1 MSNNNF
7 TDLQKQ
13 FESLQKS
20 FFEFRNKLLKVAESF
35 SVPPQQS
42 PDEIVSISQLKS
54 LLETVEKAKEKQKL
68 RMEIRQK
75 ALAVLEDVLR
85 LSHQDNN
92 NFQSLLECQKKAQEL
107 KQQVLEGEVDIET
120 QTLTD
125 KIHPFSEL
133 LELISERESPQ
144 DYLHLAELQAGV
156 NASFGMHL
164 AMAILTGSILF
175 QEKAKEQQKQI
186 VESLSE
192 NESFVNTNSPQ
203 EAVPS
208 RENAIAPPPIEDSQ
222 EQPTVE
228 VILDEVPVETVTQL
242 PNTEAQE
249 EIETEQSIDNYLPE
263 DIALPP
269 IKDSQEQATVEV
281 IPEKAPVEIP
291 TTLPSTEVPE
301 EIEAEQ
307 PLYNYSLEDTA
318 QAIAKLIIKN
328 GINKEHPTGLRD
340 LIWQLI
346 REQQLSLAYH
356 LAYAVEQQYPN
367 VEPHLPSWLI
377 RALALSQ
384 HLRSEVGEIAY
395 RLKDDFANYTGN
407 ETSGKNEWSYAVM
420 LLLAA
425 ASIRPALLAPDTG
438 AYNILQRLPLGTAQL
453 NQLYEYCQV
462 ISEYGKKH
470 LPLAPKML
478 KKATSPA
485 ERQKSL
491 EQLYQKVDHW
501 WSQAQAYDMKH
512 GVAKKVWKDW
522 LRTDGLVYCLLNP
535 IITKDNSA
543 WKTVETQVNKLLDE
557 SKIKEEARRTEGQI
571 RTARRGTPIP
581 EKMIDRLCKFT
592 AEALDL
598 AKEWVELQQEELEAN
613 KKNSIQQ
620 EAELLGQKISGVQD
634 KAIAELND
642 YEKENPPLFVLA
654 GLSCCRKAIEDIRAL
669 FDPDEPLPR
678 VKGNPK
684 HIIHAPLLKISSL
697 PMNEQWEADV
707 SDLEEIING
716 IIETV
721 ANGGKTWE
729 QAFEDRCQ
737 QLDHEATE
745 RIIEYLRERGSE
757 LINIEQLE
765 LKRNDA
771 INDCCTRLQ
780 DAIKKTS
787 NKVEEAVALGLLTE
801 TEWLEYIGK
810 TKALTET
817 LTNDRETVLRFSVK
831 FKQLDSIEKAIRNKQ
846 HEQVT
851 HMRNELKEQGIE
863 SSHPDAFDR
872 INTVLEK
879 GDILTANEYIEMVK
893 QGRPIPDLENKRDTF
908 LDFFDQK
915 YTDIEDVLKPTDKY
929 KNRKDQLI
937 EDIKKG
943 RSINSMRMPQG
954 NTAKTA
960 AGTLE
965 TWFSVKGR
973 KQGVTDKD
981 ASKILRFL
989 GFDSVI
995 AQMRNA
1001 GEREEYIWFDVNTE
1015 PLQDKNRC
1023 PVPVYGSKAE
1033 GCYQILCVWGR
1044 PNVENLLNAV
1054 ESNSQTNP
1062 VLVFHFGR
1070 IASKQAR
1077 RKLADLCR
1085 ERYRQ
1090 FIVIDDMLMLY
1101 LCTIPGDRLPIMFE
1115 CTLPFTFIE
1124 PYSTEAG
1131 LVPPEM
1137 FYGRERERKS
1147 IQDKMGSCLIY
1158 GGRQLGKTVLLRYV
1172 ERDFNAK
1179 NRNWT
1184 ARFIDI
1190 KEVGRK
1196 QPLDDIWEI
1205 MGVELEKLKVTNSQD
1220 AKSGEGFRN
1229 LVKSWLDED
1238 NQRRILLLLDEAD
1251 NFLEGDAKE
1260 DFVRCDRLRKLMLET
1275 ERRFKVVFA
1284 GLHNVQR
1291 TTRQSN
1297 HPLAHFGQP
1306 ICIGPLLN
1314 NGEMRAATAL
1324 IQRPLANLGY
1334 RFESP
1339 DLIFRILSQTNY
1351 YPSLI
1356 QLYCKQL
1363 LEHINNPDF
1372 ESFDAKSSPPY
1383 KIASERVKEA
1393 YENQK
1398 LRQAIRDRF
1407 ELTLGLDKR
1416 YEVIAYAIAYEAL
1429 ESKRAITDG
1438 FGVSWIKDQA
1448 LGWWPKGFQ
1457 RSSSLDDIRA
1467 LLEEMVGLGV
1477 LRVSSEGYFTLR
1489 SPNVTLL
1496 MGSQQEIE
1504 AKLLREDREIPLEY
1518 EPATFRSALN
1528 EDDFRRS
1535 PLTDQQK
1542 STLESQRNDVAL
1554 VFGCSAAGLEYLPEF
1569 LKAAVGEKFLIGL
1582 DSLSSFDEFSVRL
1595 HDLKQREK
1603 NGTSLFVVSPTC
1615 PWDEKWIDE
1624 AREKV
1629 KRLKA
1634 KTSFAKIVFMGNS
1647 EQAWQSISY
1656 NLKERELTTFTLKP
1670 WSDAALRHWLDD
1682 CHFDSEPTI
1691 REKITNITGNW
1702 SFLLQQFYQLTN
1714 SEPSRWQEALD
1725 NLEQQLKTPEFLREV
1740 YLSMGFDDS
1749 QSQRKQVLKALANWE
1764 NEASVEDL
1772 IVLVEDISPEI
1783 INQTLQW
1790 ADLLSLATPV
1800 GSKNDG
1806 KNYWR
1811 IDPVV
1816 GRILQAMKN

>member
-1 MSNNNF
+1 
-7 TDLQKQ
+7 
-13 FESLQKS
+13 
-20 FFEFRNKLLKVAESF
+20 
-35 SVPPQQS
+35 
-42 PDEIVSISQLKS
+42 
-54 LLETVEKAKEKQKL
+54 
-68 RMEIRQK
+68 MEIRQK
-75 ALAVLEDVLR
+75 ALTVLEDVLR

-92 NFQSLLECQKKAQEL
+92 NFQPLLECQKKAQEL

-133 LELISERESPQ
+133 LKLISGTDEPEHMNRLFAVAKWFGE
-144 DYLHLAELQAGV
+144 DLATAAFTGKLTELTKE
-156 NASFGMHL
+156 
-164 AMAILTGSILF
+164 AIAPTPIEDS
-175 QEKAKEQQKQI
+175 KEQQKQN
-186 VESLSE
+186 VEYLSE
-192 NESFVNTNSPQ
+192 NENFVNINSPQ

-208 RENAIAPPPIEDSQ
+208 REE
-222 EQPTVE
+222 
-228 VILDEVPVETVTQL
+228 ETL
-242 PNTEAQE
+242 
-249 EIETEQSIDNYLPE
+249 
-263 DIALPP
+263 
-269 IKDSQEQATVEV
+269 
-281 IPEKAPVEIP
+281 VEIITP
-291 TTLPSTEVPE
+291 LPSPE
-301 EIEAEQ
+301 IVEEKEAE
-307 PLYNYSLEDTA
+307 PAIYNYSSENTA
-318 QAIAKLIIKN
+318 QAIAKFIKN
-328 GINKEHPTGLRD
+328 DIKKEYPIALQD

-346 REQQLSLAYH
+346 REQQLSFAYN
-356 LAYAVEQQYPN
+356 LVYAVEQQYPN
-367 VEPHLPSWLI
+367 LEENLPSWLI

-384 HLRSEVGEIAY
+384 HLQSSDSKIAY
-395 RLKDDFANYTGN
+395 RLKDDLANYT
-407 ETSGKNEWSYAVM
+407 ETEISGKNENNYAVM
-420 LLLAA
+420 LILAA
-425 ASIRPALLAPDTG
+425 ASLPPALLAPDTG
-438 AYNILQRLPLGTAQL
+438 AYNILQRLPFGVAQL
-453 NQLYEYCQV
+453 NQLYKYCQV
-462 ISEYGKKH
+462 ISEYGKQH

-491 EQLYQKVDHW
+491 EQLYQKVEHW
-501 WSQAQAYDMKH
+501 WSLAQTTYDMKH
-512 GVAKKVWKDW
+512 GVARIVWEHW
-522 LRTDGLVYCLLNP
+522 LKTDGLVYCLLNP
-535 IITKDNSA
+535 IRTKDSSA
-543 WKTVETQVNKLLDE
+543 SATVERQVNKLLDK
-557 SKIKEEARRTEGQI
+557 SKIKEEARRTESQV
-571 RTARRGTPIP
+571 RTARRGKPIP

-592 AEALDL
+592 DEALDL

-613 KKNSIQQ
+613 EKNYNIQQ
-620 EAELLGQKISGVQD
+620 QAEQLGQKISGVQD

-642 YEKENPPLFVLA
+642 YEKEKPPLFVLA
-654 GLSCCRKAIEDIRAL
+654 GISCCRKAIEDIRAL

-678 VKGNPK
+678 VKGNPE

-697 PMNEQWEADV
+697 PMNEQWEPDV
-707 SDLEEIING
+707 SNQEEIING
-716 IIETV
+716 IIQTV
-721 ANGGKTWE
+721 ANGDKTWS
-729 QAFEDRCQ
+729 QAFEERCQ
-737 QLDHEATE
+737 QRDHEATK
-745 RIIEYLRERGSE
+745 RIIEYLRERSSE
-757 LINIEQLE
+757 SINIEQLE
-765 LKRNDA
+765 LKRNHA
-771 INDCCTRLQ
+771 INDCCTYLL
-780 DAIKKTS
+780 DKIKKTS
-787 NKVEEAVALGLLTE
+787 NTVEEAVAFGLLRE
-801 TEWLEYIGK
+801 TERLDYASQIEAVANEI
-810 TKALTET
+810 
-817 LTNDRETVLRFSVK
+817 ETVLRFSAK
-831 FKQLDSIEKAIRNKQ
+831 IQQLHSIEQAISNKQ
-846 HEQVT
+846 YEEVDR
-851 HMRNELKEQGIE
+851 MRNELKEQGIE
-863 SSHPDAFDR
+863 SNHPDFDR

-879 GDILTANEYIEMVK
+879 GDILTANEYIDMVK
-893 QGRPIPDLENKRDTF
+893 QGRPILVPENKRDYF

-915 YTDIEDVLKPTDKY
+915 YTDIEDILVPTY
-929 KNRKDQLI
+929 ASKNKKDQLI
-937 EDIKKG
+937 EDIRKG
-943 RSINSMRMPQG
+943 KTIIKSMRMLQG
-954 NTAKTA
+954 KNAKG
-960 AGTLE
+960 AGEILE
-965 TWFSVKGR
+965 MWFSVGGKKR
-973 KQGVTDKD
+973 RLTATDV
-981 ASKILRFL
+981 SQILIFL
-989 GFDSVI
+989 GFHSVI

-1001 GEREEYIWFDVNTE
+1001 GEREEYISFDVTTE
-1015 PLQDKNRC
+1015 LLQDKNRC
-1023 PVPVYGSKAE
+1023 PVPVYGSQTK
-1033 GCYQILCVWGR
+1033 GKYHIFCVWDR
-1044 PNVENLLNAV
+1044 PNLENLLNAV

-1062 VLVFHFGR
+1062 VLVFYFGR
-1070 IASKQAR
+1070 IGSKQAR

-1090 FIVIDDMLMLY
+1090 FIVIDDILMLY
-1101 LCTIPGDRLPIMFE
+1101 LCTILGDRLPILFE

-1137 FYGRERERKS
+1137 FYGRERERES

-1172 ERDFNAK
+1172 ERDFNDK
-1179 NRNWT
+1179 NRDWK
-1184 ARFIDI
+1184 AQFIDI

-1196 QPLDDIWEI
+1196 QPLDDIWDI

-1220 AKSGEGFRN
+1220 AKSEEDFRN
-1229 LVKSWLDED
+1229 LVKSWLNKN

-1260 DFVRCDRLRKLMLET
+1260 DFPRCDRLRKLMLET

-1324 IQRPLANLGY
+1324 IERPLANLGY

-1372 ESFDAKSSPPY
+1372 KSFDPKTSPPY
-1383 KIASERVKEA
+1383 AIASERVKEA

-1407 ELTLGLDKR
+1407 KLTLRLDRR
-1416 YEVIAYAIAYEAL
+1416 YEVIAYAIAYGAL
-1429 ESKRAITDG
+1429 ESKRGITDG
-1438 FGVSWIKDQA
+1438 FGVSWIQEQA
-1448 LGWWPKGFQ
+1448 LDWWPKGFQ

-1477 LRVSSEGYFTLR
+1477 LRVVSEGYFTLR

-1504 AKLLREDREIPLEY
+1504 AELLREDREIPLEY

-1542 STLESQRNDVAL
+1542 STLESQTNDVAL
-1554 VFGCSAAGLEYLPEF
+1554 VFGCSAAGLEDLSEF
-1569 LKAAVGEKFLIGL
+1569 LKAAVGDKFLICL

-1634 KTSFAKIVFMGNS
+1634 KTSFAKIVFMGNFV
-1647 EQAWQSISY
+1647 QAWQSISY

-1691 REKITNITGNW
+1691 REKITNVTGNW

-1714 SEPSRWQEALD
+1714 SEPSQWEEALN
-1725 NLEQQLKTPEFLREV
+1725 NLEQQLQTPEFVREV
-1740 YLSMGFDDS
+1740 YLLMGFDDS
-1749 QSQRKQVLKALANWE
+1749 QPQRQQVLKALANWE

-1783 INQTLQW
+1783 VNQTLQW

-1800 GSKNDG
+1800 GSKNDC

-1811 IDPVV
+1811 VDPVV
-1816 GRILQAMKN
+1816 GRILQAIEN